1 MKSKL
6 LTSTAPAPDDVILR
20 RPEMARLAGN
30 VSVDTIKRWER
41 VGICPSPVR
50 VGPRLAGQ
58 WRSVWLDW
66 LASRNTARAV

>member
-6 LTSTAPAPDDVILR
+6 RTSTATAPDDVLLR

-41 VGICPSPVR
+41 VGICPPPVR
-50 VGPRLAGQ
+50 VGPRLAAQ

-66 LASRNTARAV
+66 LSRRQAA